1 VQGGLDPFTPNDDAE
16 RIVAALKK
24 NGVPCE
30 YVYFPDEGRGISK
43 PQNRLKFWETAEPY
57 LEKYLGDRRP

>member
-1 VQGGLDPFTPNDDAE
+1 MQGGRDPFTPNADAE

-30 YVYFPDEGRGISK
+30 YLYYPDEGRGISK
-43 PQNRLKFWETAEPY
+43 PQNRMNFWETAEQF
-57 LEKYLGDRRP
+57 LAEYLGTRRR